1 MNVLTLFFLKES
13 GGNPCFVKV
22 VISGANSYATTTEHN
37 VGSAAAATENPFLW
51 TSGFEQNLG
60 NGVYGY
66 RLRKISAQATG
77 SILLIPSDGV
87 NNIDILAT
95 GGWYYSSCSLY
106 RQSLNNACE
115 SNNLSRYPEA
125 YIANG
130 GGNYRQLYFYVA
142 TSIGSAGFDVWVK
155 YVRVPV

>member
-22 VISGANSYATTTEHN
+22 VISGANGYATATEYAA
-37 VGSAAAATENPFLW
+37 GSAAAATENPFLW
-51 TSGFEQNLG
+51 PSGVEQNLG

-66 RLRKISAQATG
+66 RLRKISAQTTG
-77 SILLIPSDGV
+77 STLLIPSDGV

-95 GGWYYSSCSLY
+95 GGWYYSPCSLY

-115 SNNLSRYPEA
+115 SSGTSRYPEA
-125 YIANG
+125 YIGNG
-130 GGNYRQLYFYVA
+130 GGNYKQLYFYVSSA
-142 TSIGSAGFDVWVK
+142 IGSAGFDIWVK